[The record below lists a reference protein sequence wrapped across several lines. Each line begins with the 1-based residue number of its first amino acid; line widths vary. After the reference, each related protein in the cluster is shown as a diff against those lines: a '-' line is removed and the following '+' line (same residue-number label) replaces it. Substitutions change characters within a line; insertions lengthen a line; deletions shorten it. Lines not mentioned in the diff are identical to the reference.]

1 MALQLA
7 EAFPGRVRRNGLWKR
22 PAGVVGE
29 ERDFRGI
36 RPDVPKTE
44 FAERSF
50 GFPISKWLNGSEA

>member
-22 PAGVVGE
+22 PAGVGE

-36 RPDVPKTE
+36 RPDKDRVRRAK
-44 FAERSF
+44 F
-50 GFPISKWLNGSEA
+50 WLPYLQMNGSEA